1 MQHADG
7 PLYLSSKAVGL
18 MTTKGTQHIVLKSVP
33 LDTKAAFRWY
43 RVTHAGD
50 RAGTVTLAVDGK
62 ELIKLPFHEFQV
74 RDQTLTNIAFGPNA
88 ASQEGRTHVAKFGYR
103 IGTTESL
110 LGPFKR

>member
-1 MQHADG
+1 MRHADG

-43 RVTHAGD
+43 RVTHTGG
-50 RAGTVTLAVDGK
+50 RAGTVTLSVDGQ
-62 ELIKLPFHEFQV
+62 ERIKLPFQKFQV
-74 RDQTLTNIAFGPNA
+74 RDQTLANIAFGPNA
-88 ASQEGRTHVAKFGYR
+88 ASQEGRMHVAKFGYR
-103 IGTTESL
+103 IGTTAPL